1 MRKTLTQALLAAFCA
16 ILARGTSA
24 AHVEGGGVMQIA
36 SRVSMWS
43 GARTPTAKDYVQDGL
58 IAMWDGIENAGW
70 GVHDPNATAWVD
82 LTGNHSS
89 VGTTSADLS
98 WGEDCLLFAN
108 TANMTTSLI
117 ALEQK
122 YGHGNGP
129 MTIEQTGVFA
139 DDMGS
144 AGFAIVQFRS
154 GGDQSAGVVA
164 GAVVSLPVTSRDD
177 RYGTGKNAYF
187 PWPTGLYN
195 FGNVRGGDFIFS
207 ATTDGNTWGI
217 YEKGALLF
225 NNRNL
230 GAWSWHN
237 STMRFL
243 WATNSAGSKCNGKAY
258 CIRLYSRA
266 LTAAEIAANY
276 AIDKERFGLT

>member
-1 MRKTLTQALLAAFCA
+1 MLINLRNALMTGKRK
-16 ILARGTSA
+16 
-24 AHVEGGGVMQIA
+24 
-36 SRVSMWS
+36 
-43 GARTPTAKDYVQDGL
+43 PTAKDYIQDGL
-58 IAMWDGIENAGW
+58 VAMWDGIENAGW
-70 GVHDPNATAWVD
+70 GVHDPSATTWKD

-89 VGTTSADLS
+89 IATTSAALS
-98 WGEDCLLFAN
+98 WGVDCLRFAN
-108 TANMTTSLI
+108 VVNIASDLI

-129 MTIEQTGVFA
+129 MTIEQIGVFA
-139 DDMGS
+139 DDMDS
-144 AGFAIVQFRS
+144 MGFAIVQFRS

-177 RYGTGKNAYF
+177 RYGIGKNAYF

-217 YEKGALLF
+217 YEKGALLS

-230 GAWSWHN
+230 GAWSWYN

-266 LTAAEIAANY
+266 LTADEIAANY
-276 AIDKERFGLT
+276 AIDKARFGLQ